1 MILRPPRSTRTDTLF
16 PYTTL
21 FRSEREPQDPGIELV
36 AQPPQHALAEL
47 AAVDVDD
54 VFERAVDADQHQ
66 EHSRQRP
73 QILQL
78 PEREAEPF
86 CREGGPGLGVQGLV
100 DDLLRE
106 FQRVV
111 ERSEERGVGKEC
123 VSTCRFRW
131 WRD

>member
-1 MILRPPRSTRTDTLF
+1 MRISDWSSDVCSSDLLALAHAPEPA
-16 PYTTL
+16 
-21 FRSEREPQDPGIELV
+21 EREPQDPGIELV

-100 DDLLRE
+100 DDLLR
-106 FQRVV
+106 
-111 ERSEERGVGKEC
+111 SEEHTSELQ
-123 VSTCRFRW
+123 
-131 WRD
+131 